1 MFDVGFQEVFL
12 IGIVALVVVGPERL
26 PALAASVGRWVG
38 KTRRFVAGVKSD
50 FAREL
55 ESGDLHKM
63 LGDQKEQINELRSL
77 VNSTRKDLESTASDA
92 VESAKAKLDSA
103 ESLTRD
109 TLGDDDQPKKKGHWS
124 GLPHVGKYADDADT
138 GNDLPEVGTPVPV
151 PDELKSKE
159 PTSVEQTSEQAAAPA
174 SNSEDNDKK

>member
-77 VNSTRKDLESTASDA
+77 VNSTRKDLESTATDA

-103 ESLTRD
+103 DALARE
-109 TLGDDDQPKKKGHWS
+109 TLSDDEQPKKKGHWS
-124 GLPHVGKYADDADT
+124 GLPHVGKFADDAD
-138 GNDLPEVGTPVPV
+138 NSDDLPKVGTPVPV
-151 PDELKSKE
+151 PEELKNTNQSTDDLK
-159 PTSVEQTSEQAAAPA
+159 SEQAVGS
-174 SNSEDNDKK
+174 SNSEDSDKK